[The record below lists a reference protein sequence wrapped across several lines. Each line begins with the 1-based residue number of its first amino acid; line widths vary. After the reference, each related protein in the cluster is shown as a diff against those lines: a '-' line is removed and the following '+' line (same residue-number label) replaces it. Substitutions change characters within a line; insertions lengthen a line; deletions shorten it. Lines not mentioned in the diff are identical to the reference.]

1 MATSP
6 PSESDRLG
14 PYRAKRSAT
23 ATPEP
28 FGGTERDR
36 SGIFVVQKHAATR
49 LHYDLRL
56 EHDGALMSWAV
67 PAGVS
72 LDPSVKRFA
81 AHTEDHPLEYADF
94 EGVIPADQYGGGEM
108 IVWDRGALSWDE
120 DPDEG
125 MAKGK
130 LLFSLAGYKLH
141 GQWTLVQMKKR
152 PTEWLLIKK
161 PDGWHRE
168 GESEF
173 NEQSVLTGLTVED
186 LRSGSD
192 KTEQLLH
199 DLLEAG
205 ATEGDVDGSKLDVML
220 AGTADAPFSD
230 DDWLF
235 EVKYDGYRLV
245 ASKHDRAVVLRYRSG
260 HNATVLFPEIA
271 SAIRRLP
278 FEHLVI
284 DGEVVALDD
293 DGTPSFQLLQQRSQL
308 SNRRDIIRA
317 AARLPATFFGFD
329 LVGFEGLDTRQV
341 ALADRKRVLGEVLP
355 HLGPLRY
362 ADHFTGVGEQLFEQ
376 VLALGL
382 EGVMAKRANSKYVGG
397 RSDHWLKIRA
407 ERTGTFAIVG
417 YTEGKRGS
425 SVLGALHLGA
435 LRDGAL
441 AYAGRVGSGFS
452 EAVLE
457 QLREDLD
464 GEVVAEPSV
473 LHAPSDG
480 SDTVWVRPTLQ
491 CAVRFKEVTGV
502 GALRHPVFEGF
513 GDLELDEVTKLD
525 VHEHT
530 APSPAVVDARSS
542 DPTNTSKAFWPED
555 GYTKGDLIDYYTAV
569 ADHLLPYLADRP
581 LVLDR
586 YPDGIDGKSF
596 FQKNAPDYA
605 PDWIHTQ
612 QVTTGDASNT
622 YFIVDDVEALR
633 YLANLAT
640 IPIHVWAS
648 TVENIGSPD
657 WCVLDL
663 DPKEAP
669 FSSVVVVAKA
679 IKETC
684 DEMGIPSYAKT
695 SGKSGLHILVPMGRG
710 FDYDQQ
716 RLLGELIARF
726 VESKLGDIATTV
738 RNPRTRD
745 GKVYLDYL
753 QNGRGKLIVSP
764 YSVRPVPGATVSAP
778 LRWREVSKNL
788 DVTRFTIKSMPRRLA
803 SMKDDPLLGVLTDR
817 PDIKAGLEALAA
829 RFAGS

>member
-1 MATSP
+1 MTTSP

-36 SGIFVVQKHAATR
+36 SGIFVVQKHAASR
-49 LHYDLRL
+49 LHYDLRV
-56 EHDGALMSWAV
+56 EHDGVLMSWAV

-72 LDPSVKRFA
+72 MDPSVKRFA

-94 EGVIPADQYGGGEM
+94 EGVIPADEYGGGEM
-108 IVWDRGALSWDE
+108 IVWDRGALTWDE
-120 DPDEG
+120 DPDDG

-141 GQWTLVQMKKR
+141 GQWTLVQMKKS

-161 PDGWHRE
+161 ADGWHRE

-173 NEQSVLTGLTVED
+173 NEQSILTGLTVED
-186 LRSGSD
+186 LREGGD
-192 KTEQLLH
+192 RGQRFRN
-199 DLLEAG
+199 DLVEAG
-205 ATEGDVDGSKLDVML
+205 AIEANVDGSDLDVML
-220 AGTADAPFSD
+220 AQTADAPFSD
-230 DDWLF
+230 ADWLF

-245 ASKHDRAVVLRYRSG
+245 ATKRGRTVVLRYRSG
-260 HNATVLFPEIA
+260 HDATALFPEIA

-278 FEHLVI
+278 FDQLVV

-293 DGTPSFQLLQQRSQL
+293 DGTPSFQLLQQRGRL
-308 SNRRDIIRA
+308 SNRRDITRA

-329 LVGFEGLDTRQV
+329 LVGFEGLDTRPV
-341 ALADRKRVLGEVLP
+341 ALADRKQVLGEVLP
-355 HLGPLRY
+355 RLGPIRF
-362 ADHFTGVGEQLFEQ
+362 ADHFVGVGESLFEQ
-376 VLALGL
+376 AVALGL
-382 EGVMAKRANSKYVGG
+382 EGVMAKRETSKYVPG
-397 RSDHWLKIRA
+397 RSDQWLKIRA
-407 ERTGTFAIVG
+407 EQTGTFVIVG
-417 YTEGKRGS
+417 YTKGKRGS
-425 SVLGALHLGA
+425 SGIGALHLGA
-435 LRDGAL
+435 LRNGAL
-441 AYAGRVGSGFS
+441 TYAGRVGSGFS
-452 EAVLE
+452 ESA
-457 QLREDLD
+457 LD
-464 GEVVAEPSV
+464 RLGGRLDEEAASEPSV
-473 LHAPSDG
+473 LGAPSEG

-491 CAVRFKEVTGV
+491 CTVRFKEVTDA

-513 GDLELDEVTKLD
+513 EHLNLDDVMELDL
-525 VHEHT
+525 HQHT
-530 APSPAVVDARSS
+530 APPPEVLDARSS
-542 DPTNTSKAFWPED
+542 DPTNTTKVFWPEE

-569 ADHLLPYLADRP
+569 ADHMLPYLADRP

-596 FQKNAPDYA
+596 FQKNAPDFV
-605 PDWIHTQ
+605 PDWIRTQ
-612 QVTTGDASNT
+612 QVSTGDNSNT

-633 YLANLAT
+633 YLANMAT

-648 TVENIGSPD
+648 TLANVGSPD

-684 DEMGIPSYAKT
+684 DAMGLPSYPKT
-695 SGKSGLHILVPMGRG
+695 SGKTGLHILVPMGRG
-710 FDYDQQ
+710 FGYDQQ
-716 RLLGELIARF
+716 RLLGELIARV
-726 VESKLGDIATTV
+726 VESKVGDIATTV
-738 RNPRTRD
+738 RNPRARD

-778 LRWREVSKNL
+778 LRWKEVSKNL
-788 DVTRFTIKSMPRRLA
+788 DVARFTIKSMPRRLA
-803 SMKDDPLLGVLTDR
+803 SMKDDPLLGVLTDT
-817 PDIKAGLEALAA
+817 PDIKAGLEKLAP
-829 RFAGS
+829 RYSG

>member
-1 MATSP
+1 MTA
-6 PSESDRLG
+6 PSGDSDRLG

-56 EHDGALMSWAV
+56 EHDGVLMSWAV
-67 PAGVS
+67 PAGAS

-81 AHTEDHPLEYADF
+81 AQTEDHPLEYADF
-94 EGVIPADQYGGGEM
+94 EGVIPQDEYGGGEV
-108 IVWDRGALSWDE
+108 IVWDRGALSWEE
-120 DPDEG
+120 DPEEG
-125 MAKGK
+125 LAKGK

-141 GQWTLVQMKKR
+141 GTWTLVRMKKN

-161 PDGWHRE
+161 ADGWHRE
-168 GESEF
+168 GDSEF
-173 NEQSVLTGLTVED
+173 NEQSILTGLTVEN
-186 LRSGSD
+186 LREGSD
-192 KTEQLLH
+192 KGQRLKK
-199 DLLEAG
+199 DLLGAG
-205 ATEGDVDGSKLDVML
+205 ANETEVDDSRLPVML
-220 AGTADAPFSD
+220 AETADAPFSG

-245 ASKHDRAVVLRYRSG
+245 ATKRDRAVVLRYRSG
-260 HNATVLFPEIA
+260 HDATALFPEIV

-278 FEHLVI
+278 FDRLIV
-284 DGEVVALDD
+284 DGEIVALDD
-293 DGTPSFQLLQQRSQL
+293 DGTPSFRHLQQRGQL
-308 SNRRDIIRA
+308 SNRHDITRG

-329 LVGFEGLDTRQV
+329 LIGFEGLDVRPV
-341 ALADRKRVLGEVLP
+341 SLADRKRALSEILP
-355 HLGPLRY
+355 SLGPLRF
-362 ADHFTGVGEQLFEQ
+362 ADHFAGVGERLFEQ
-376 VLALGL
+376 AVALGF
-382 EGVMAKRANSKYVGG
+382 EGVMAKRATSKYISG
-397 RSDHWLKIRA
+397 RSDQWLKIRA

-417 YTEGKRGS
+417 YTRGKRGAS
-425 SVLGALHLGA
+425 GFGALHLGA

-441 AYAGRVGSGFS
+441 TYAGRAGSGFS

-457 QLREDLD
+457 QLRDLLD
-464 GEVVAEPSV
+464 EEAVPESQV
-473 LHAPSDG
+473 LGAPPEAP
-480 SDTVWVRPTLQ
+480 DTVWVRPSFQ
-491 CAVRFKEVTGV
+491 CSIRFKEVTDA

-513 GDLELDEVTKLD
+513 EDLHLDEVIELEPRDHK
-525 VHEHT
+525 
-530 APSPAVVDARSS
+530 APPPMVVDARSS
-542 DPTNTSKAFWPED
+542 DPTNTSKVFWPEE

-586 YPDGIDGKSF
+586 YPDGIYGKSF
-596 FQKNAPDYA
+596 FQKNAPDFV
-605 PDWIHTQ
+605 PDWIRTK
-612 QVTTGDASNT
+612 QVAAGESRNT

-648 TVENIGSPD
+648 RLGSIGSPD

-669 FSSVVVVAKA
+669 FSSVVAVAKA
-679 IKETC
+679 IKNTC
-684 DEMGIPSYAKT
+684 DAMGLPSYPKT
-695 SGKSGLHILVPMGRG
+695 SGKTGLHVLIPMGRG

-716 RLLGELIARF
+716 KLLGELIARM
-726 VESKLGDIATTV
+726 VESEVGDIATTV
-738 RNPRTRD
+738 RNPRGRD

-764 YSVRPVPGATVSAP
+764 YSVRPVAGATVSAP

-788 DVTRFTIKSMPRRLA
+788 DVARFTMKSMPRRLA
-803 SMKDDPLLGVLTDR
+803 SMKDDPLLGVLTDA
-817 PDIKAGLEALAA
+817 PDIKAGLAALA
-829 RFAGS
+829 RQFGG

>member
-6 PSESDRLG
+6 PSERDRLG
-14 PYRAKRSAT
+14 PYRARRSAT

-56 EHDGALMSWAV
+56 EHDGILMSWAV

-94 EGVIPADQYGGGEM
+94 EGVIPADEYGGGEV
-108 IVWDRGALSWDE
+108 IVWDRGALAWDE
-120 DPDEG
+120 DPDDG
-125 MAKGK
+125 LAKGK
-130 LLFSLAGYKLH
+130 LLFSLAGYKLN
-141 GQWTLVQMKKR
+141 GQWTLVQMKKS

-161 PDGWHRE
+161 SDGWHEE

-173 NEQSVLTGLTVED
+173 NEQSILTGLTVED
-186 LRSGSD
+186 LREGSD
-192 KTEQLLH
+192 RGRSLKV
-199 DLLEAG
+199 DLCAAG
-205 ATEGDVDGSKLDVML
+205 AIERVVDDSNLALML
-220 AGTADAPFSD
+220 ARTADAPFSN

-245 ASKHDRAVVLRYRSG
+245 ATKRGRAVVLRYRSG
-260 HNATVLFPEIA
+260 YDATALFPEIA
-271 SAIRRLP
+271 SALRRLP
-278 FEHLVI
+278 FEQLII

-293 DGTPSFQLLQQRSQL
+293 DGTPSFQLLQQRGQL
-308 SNRRDIIRA
+308 SNRRDIMSA

-329 LVGFEGLDTRQV
+329 LIAFDGLDVRPV
-341 ALADRKRVLGEVLP
+341 ALTERKRALGEVLP
-355 HLGPLRY
+355 RLGPLRY
-362 ADHFTGVGEQLFEQ
+362 ADHFVGVGKSLFDEA
-376 VLALGL
+376 VGLGL
-382 EGVMAKRANSKYVGG
+382 EGVMAKRAASKYAGG
-397 RSDHWLKIRA
+397 RSAQWLKIRA
-407 ERTGTFAIVG
+407 EHTGTFAIVG
-417 YTEGKRGS
+417 FTTGNRGTAGF
-425 SVLGALHLGA
+425 GALHLAA

-441 AYAGRVGSGFS
+441 AYVGRVGSGFG
-452 EAVLE
+452 ELALK
-457 QLREDLD
+457 QLRTDLA
-464 GEVVAEPSV
+464 EQAAAEPPV
-473 LHAPSDG
+473 PDAPTSG

-491 CAVRFKEVTGV
+491 CTVRFKEVTGD

-513 GDLELDEVTKLD
+513 GDLMLDEITELE
-525 VHEHT
+525 VHDHT
-530 APSPAVVDARSS
+530 APSPVVVDARSS
-542 DPTNTSKAFWPED
+542 DPTNTTKVFWPEE
-555 GYTKGDLIDYYTAV
+555 GYTKGDLIEYYTAV
-569 ADHLLPYLADRP
+569 SEHLLPYLVDRP

-596 FQKNAPDYA
+596 FQKNAPDFA
-605 PDWIHTQ
+605 PDWIRTER
-612 QVTTGDASNT
+612 VATGDSSNT

-648 TVENIGSPD
+648 TLGNIGSPD

-679 IKETC
+679 IRATC
-684 DEMGIPSYAKT
+684 DEMGLPSYPKT
-695 SGKSGLHILVPMGRG
+695 SGKSGLHVLVPMGRG

-716 RLLGELIARF
+716 RLLGELIARL
-726 VESKLGDIATTV
+726 VESKVGDVATTV
-738 RNPRTRD
+738 RNPSARD

-778 LRWREVSKNL
+778 LRWREVTKDL
-788 DVTRFTIKSMPRRLA
+788 EVTRFTIKSMPRRLS
-803 SMKDDPLLGVLTDR
+803 SMKGDPLLGVLTDT

-829 RFAGS
+829 SFTGS